1 MSPLEKLR
9 SWMRSKGLQV
19 TIIPTNDCH
28 FDEYVPDRCK
38 IRQFLSGFD
47 GSAGTLAVTCEEAAL
62 WTDSR
67 YFLQAERQIAG
78 RGIELMKLKMPG
90 TPSIVQWIRSRLGGQ
105 EGNVSVGVDGDL
117 FSYADFF
124 AFEKELAPL
133 RLVTFSDPFD
143 DLWPGRPA
151 APSSPIVLHKEEYS
165 GRSAAQKYRDVTV
178 RLGVDG
184 PFALFLSAC
193 DEVMWLMNLRGG
205 DIEYNAVTLSYALV
219 TEKGMQLFCRRE
231 NLTLEAARYLQSQ
244 GVAVNDYD
252 AVDAAL
258 AAVDAD
264 AVRIVSNNCCSIN
277 KYNIFAAG
285 RQVLPDL
292 TTGGTVAM
300 LRACKNPV
308 QAEGFRKAFLQDG
321 VLWVKLLK
329 YIYDNY
335 RDGSLSEYSVTEK
348 LLEIKRSGG
357 FCGENYCGESF
368 EPIVAF
374 NANAASAHYSF
385 ADEASSARIRGGG
398 FLLMDLG
405 SHYPYGT
412 TDTTRTIFLG
422 EAEPT
427 DAQKMDYTLV
437 LKGMIDLAEAIF
449 PEGTRGCQLD
459 ILARGPMYPTGK
471 MYYHGTSHGIGQW
484 LCVHESP
491 QIRMEYSPVTLQPGM
506 IMSDEPA
513 VYVEG
518 RYGIRTEN
526 VIHVVPCSSGGYGTF
541 YRFETLTLV
550 PVDRRAV
557 DMSLLSPKEA
567 RWLESYNRRVFDM
580 LQEHLA
586 PEEREWLSNY
596 IK

>member
-1 MSPLEKLR
+1 
-9 SWMRSKGLQV
+9 
-19 TIIPTNDCH
+19 
-28 FDEYVPDRCK
+28 
-38 IRQFLSGFD
+38 
-47 GSAGTLAVTCEEAAL
+47 
-62 WTDSR
+62 
-67 YFLQAERQIAG
+67 
-78 RGIELMKLKMPG
+78 
-90 TPSIVQWIRSRLGGQ
+90 
-105 EGNVSVGVDGDL
+105 
-117 FSYADFF
+117 
-124 AFEKELAPL
+124 
-133 RLVTFSDPFD
+133 
-143 DLWPGRPA
+143 
-151 APSSPIVLHKEEYS
+151 
-165 GRSAAQKYRDVTV
+165 
-178 RLGVDG
+178 
-184 PFALFLSAC
+184 
-193 DEVMWLMNLRGG
+193 
-205 DIEYNAVTLSYALV
+205 
-219 TEKGMQLFCRRE
+219 
-231 NLTLEAARYLQSQ
+231 
-244 GVAVNDYD
+244 
-252 AVDAAL
+252 
-258 AAVDAD
+258 
-264 AVRIVSNNCCSIN
+264 
-277 KYNIFAAG
+277 
-285 RQVLPDL
+285 
-292 TTGGTVAM
+292 
-300 LRACKNPV
+300 
-308 QAEGFRKAFLQDG
+308 
-321 VLWVKLLK
+321 
-329 YIYDNY
+329 
-335 RDGSLSEYSVTEK
+335 
-348 LLEIKRSGG
+348 
-357 FCGENYCGESF
+357 
-368 EPIVAF
+368 
-374 NANAASAHYSF
+374 
-385 ADEASSARIRGGG
+385 
-398 FLLMDLG
+398 MDLG

-491 QIRMEYSPVTLQPGM
+491 QIRMEYSPVTLQSGM

-567 RWLESYNRRVFDM
+567 RWLENYNRRVFDM